1 MKNLDYGIIGNCSS
15 AALIS
20 KKGSLEWLCL
30 PHFDSPSLFAAI
42 LDNEKGGR
50 FSINSE
56 PECQPMQRY
65 IRNTNILVTSLK
77 TTYGAFDIIDF
88 MPRYKYD
95 DGGYHCPPDI
105 IRYIKVRSGTPKI
118 RVDYDPKLNYAVS
131 KTETF
136 KIDNQFI
143 KSTSKNDSYES
154 VYLYTDLDLDSVLN
168 KDLIELKNDCFF
180 LLSYNQKLQELDT
193 DFIDLEYQRTRAY
206 WMSWTARSALSAS
219 TYKEEI
225 ARSLLVLKLLSFQPT
240 GALLAAAT
248 TSLPESIGTERNW
261 DYRYCWIRDASMTI
275 SILAR
280 LGHVSVAKRYIQ
292 FILNVIPF
300 KDEKIQIMYGI
311 RGEKN
316 LEERILPHL
325 SGYENSS
332 PVRVGNAAFNQKQND
347 IYGVLLDVIHHFL
360 NKFHCDA
367 VTKESLWTV
376 VRSIART
383 VSRTWTEEDR
393 GIWEY
398 RSSKQHFTFSKLLCW
413 MAMDRASSIA
423 DLLNRHSNAKEWKM
437 IRNQIKKDILK
448 NGWNDRIQSF
458 TQYYGSDFLDAA
470 NLLME
475 PYGFISADD
484 PRYIAT
490 VKMTEKRLCHNGLM
504 FRYRNED
511 DFGTPESSFTLCS
524 FWMISALYK
533 TGQVKKAQKMF
544 EKLLSYSNHLGLF
557 SEDIDFTTGR
567 LLGNFP
573 QAYSHLGLIDTAI
586 TLCEAP
592 RLEEEEE
599 DTSAVH
605 YDEFSYT

>member
-1 MKNLDYGIIGNCSS
+1 MRNLDYGIIGNCSS
-15 AALIS
+15 AALVS
-20 KKGSLEWLCL
+20 KEGSLEWLCL
-30 PHFDSPSLFAAI
+30 PHFDSASVFAAI
-42 LDNEKGGR
+42 LDPENGGH
-50 FSINSE
+50 FSITSD
-56 PECQPMQRY
+56 PECKPQQRY
-65 IRNTNILVTSLK
+65 IRNTNILVTSFE
-77 TTYGAFDIIDF
+77 TASGSFDLIDF

-105 IRYIKVRSGTPKI
+105 IRYIKVRSGTPRI
-118 RVDYDPKLNYAVS
+118 RVSYNPQLNYAVS
-131 KTETF
+131 ETQIRI
-136 KIDNQFI
+136 IDNQFI
-143 KSTSKNDSYES
+143 KSFSKNDSYES
-154 VYLYTDLDLDSVLN
+154 VYLYTDLDFNSILDEES
-168 KDLIELKNDCFF
+168 IELTDDCFF
-180 LLSYNQKLQELDT
+180 ILSYNQKLQQLDT
-193 DFIDLEYQRTRAY
+193 DFVDLEYQRTRAY
-206 WMSWTARSALSAS
+206 WMSWTARSELSNSA
-219 TYKEEI
+219 YKEEI
-225 ARSLLVLKLLSFQPT
+225 TRSLLVLKLLSFQPT

-275 SILAR
+275 SILAK
-280 LGHVSVAKRYIQ
+280 LGHESVAKRYIQ

-316 LEERILPHL
+316 LEERTLPHL
-325 SGYENSS
+325 SGFEGSK
-332 PVRVGNAAFNQKQND
+332 PVRVGNAAFTQKQND
-347 IYGVLLDVIHHFL
+347 IYGVLLDVIHYFL
-360 NKFHCDA
+360 KKFQCDA

-383 VSRTWTEEDR
+383 VSRTWVDKDR

-423 DLLNRHSNAKEWKM
+423 DLLKRRSNSNEWKQ
-437 IRNQIKKDILK
+437 IRNQIKKDILE
-448 NGWNDRIQSF
+448 NGWNDKVQSF
-458 TQYYGSDFLDAA
+458 TQFYGSEFLDAA

-484 PRYIAT
+484 PKYIST
-490 VKMTEKRLCHNGLM
+490 VKVTEERLCHNGLM

-524 FWMISALYK
+524 FWMISALFK
-533 TGQVKKAQKMF
+533 TGQVEKAHEMY

-592 RLEEEEE
+592 KQVQKAK
-599 DTSAVH
+599 TSAVH
-605 YDEFSYT
+605 YDQFSYT